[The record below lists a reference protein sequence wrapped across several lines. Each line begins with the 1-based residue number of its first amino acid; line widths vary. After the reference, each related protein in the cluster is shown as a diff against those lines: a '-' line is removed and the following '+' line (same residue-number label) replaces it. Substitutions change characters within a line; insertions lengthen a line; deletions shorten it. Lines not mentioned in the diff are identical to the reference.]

1 MILNSQIWQQT
12 IAAAIL
18 AVAGKAEWIRAI
30 QRGAKE
36 IESSRYWSVD
46 GVTLT
51 IKSTTSGK
59 LYRITAEHTCEAT
72 QSGHKAYK
80 HRAEDRL
87 MVRYLANLGAAQ
99 AASETKRVANVEHTR
114 VVISDA
120 QGVKRID
127 GEIRRAS
134 MLAEASNAPLQ
145 PPTLRGEM
153 YAGLDV

>member
-72 QSGHKAYK
+72 ASGFKACKHKAA
-80 HRAEDRL
+80 HRL
-87 MVRYLANLGAAQ
+87 MV
-99 AASETKRVANVEHTR
+99 K
-114 VVISDA
+114 
-120 QGVKRID
+120 
-127 GEIRRAS
+127 
-134 MLAEASNAPLQ
+134 
-145 PPTLRGEM
+145 
-153 YAGLDV
+153 